1 MPNHCENHTSIIGP
15 KDDIE
20 RLFAVLDTTNTDHPM
35 ANLCPMPID
44 IEEGNIREWTI
55 NNWGTKWG
63 DYDYFTDDIHIEY
76 YEDGTANISLSYM
89 TAWGPFDIAY
99 WTKVSTDWPTLWFT
113 SSYSEPG
120 CQFVGAFSAR
130 DSKVENYETTDLPDW
145 SGDDDGYPEW
155 LDAIDQL
162 RNECADIV
170 DGRIA
175 VAS

>member
-63 DYDYFTDDIHIEY
+63 DYDYFTDDIQI
-76 YEDGTANISLSYM
+76 
-89 TAWGPFDIAY
+89 
-99 WTKVSTDWPTLWFT
+99 
-113 SSYSEPG
+113 
-120 CQFVGAFSAR
+120 
-130 DSKVENYETTDLPDW
+130 
-145 SGDDDGYPEW
+145 
-155 LDAIDQL
+155 
-162 RNECADIV
+162 
-170 DGRIA
+170 GRA
-175 VAS
+175 HV